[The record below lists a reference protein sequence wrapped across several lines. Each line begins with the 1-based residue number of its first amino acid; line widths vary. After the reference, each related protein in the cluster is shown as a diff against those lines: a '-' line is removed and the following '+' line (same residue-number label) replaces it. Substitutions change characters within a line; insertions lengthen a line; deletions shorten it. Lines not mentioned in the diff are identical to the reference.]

1 MTGLGTIVN
10 IGAILAGCLVGMLL
24 KGGLPKRLQDTIS
37 SAVGL
42 CVVFVG
48 ITGGIKGLMTM
59 SGSGFETRDTLVT
72 VVCMVAGAALGEWIN
87 IEYKLE
93 QLGDWCKSRIPGGQK
108 SGTFTEAFVSS
119 SLLFCVGAMAIVGSL
134 EDGLSHNYSTQFTK
148 AVMDGVLH
156 CIYRDPGHWNCFL
169 HLSGGDIPGRHDCA
183 GRTGEAVSHG
193 PDDYQDVLYWLH
205 PYFRAGTEPGPG
217 KQD

>member
-59 SGSGFETRDTLVT
+59 SGSSFETRDTLVT
-72 VVCMVAGAALGEWIN
+72 VVCMVAGRPWGGSILNITGAA
-87 IEYKLE
+87 
-93 QLGDWCKSRIPGGQK
+93 GGL
-108 SGTFTEAFVSS
+108 V
-119 SLLFCVGAMAIVGSL
+119 
-134 EDGLSHNYSTQFTK
+134 
-148 AVMDGVLH
+148 
-156 CIYRDPGHWNCFL
+156 
-169 HLSGGDIPGRHDCA
+169 
-183 GRTGEAVSHG
+183 
-193 PDDYQDVLYWLH
+193 
-205 PYFRAGTEPGPG
+205 
-217 KQD
+217 